1 MAKVPKR
8 VGKAQAREEFSSLIE
23 AVANGAGAVEIT
35 DYGRVAAVLVSDEE
49 YKWLCSCANNATQP
63 KRKARG
69 VVTLAD
75 DNALA
80 DADKQLKA
88 DFESSLKKGVRKL

>member
-8 VGKAQAREEFSSLIE
+8 IGKAQAREEFSSLIE
-23 AVANGAGAVEIT
+23 SVASGAGAVEIT

-49 YKWLCSCANNATQP
+49 YKWLCTCANNATQP

-69 VVTLAD
+69 VVILAD
-75 DNALA
+75 DKALD
-80 DADKQLKA
+80 DAAKQLKT
-88 DFESSLKKGVRKL
+88 DFESSMDKAVRKL